1 MKISVLLPIYNK
13 TTFPEFIKSF
23 NSIIN
28 QTKKS
33 DEIIII
39 FDGMVNFDIRFFLRK
54 FKKVKII
61 QNSANMG
68 LGISLSKGLIKCR
81 GDIIIRQDSDTLTI
95 QKIFYLWKNITIYK
109 YDIIGSYMIE
119 NFKNNFPVIRKVPL
133 DQNQIYKKLNLKNS
147 FNHPTV
153 AFRRYSI
160 NKIGSYENILFLK
173 IIIYGLKQKSG
184 F

>member
-68 LGISLSKGLIKCR
+68 LGISLSK
-81 GDIIIRQDSDTLTI
+81 D
-95 QKIFYLWKNITIYK
+95 
-109 YDIIGSYMIE
+109 
-119 NFKNNFPVIRKVPL
+119 
-133 DQNQIYKKLNLKNS
+133 
-147 FNHPTV
+147 
-153 AFRRYSI
+153 
-160 NKIGSYENILFLK
+160 
-173 IIIYGLKQKSG
+173 
-184 F
+184 

>member
-1 MKISVLLPIYNK
+1 MDYLKLKKNIKMKISVLLLPIYNK

-39 FDGMVNFDIRFFLRK
+39 FDGMVNFDIRFYLRK

-68 LGISLSKGLIKCR
+68 FGHISIKR
-81 GDIIIRQDSDTLTI
+81 
-95 QKIFYLWKNITIYK
+95 
-109 YDIIGSYMIE
+109 
-119 NFKNNFPVIRKVPL
+119 
-133 DQNQIYKKLNLKNS
+133 
-147 FNHPTV
+147 
-153 AFRRYSI
+153 I
-160 NKIGSYENILFLK
+160 N
-173 IIIYGLKQKSG
+173 
-184 F
+184 